1 MAESAAASGRQG
13 RQGRHGRH
21 GRHVGR
27 GKTAEVPV
35 FKLRQ
40 EARGE
45 PGVG

>member
-1 MAESAAASGRQG
+1 MAESAAAS
-13 RQGRHGRH
+13 

>member
-1 MAESAAASGRQG
+1 MAESAAASGRH
-13 RQGRHGRH
+13 GRHDRH